1 MLSYK
6 LSEIAPDEGELGAA
20 GAIGAYVNEKLGNP
34 AGKVWGKLDKVGDKI
49 RSKLPFS
56 TKNQS
61 MQETAHSGTYQH
73 QYEKYNSSSY
83 GGKHSQVLSPRNM
96 GGLSGEPHNPSAFEK
111 IIDYAEKNVKILK
124 IFLVFWL
131 VFGS

>member
-34 AGKVWGKLDKVGDKI
+34 AGKVWNKI
-49 RSKLPFS
+49 KEKSPFKNIDNSGNNPISNES
-56 TKNQS
+56 T
-61 MQETAHSGTYQH
+61 HSGTYQH

-124 IFLVFWL
+124 LFLVFWL